1 MASTADAAR
10 GFQRAATFVG
20 YPCRVLPFPA
30 THRSVL
36 ERVRSADAEIRRA
49 AFGDLAQ
56 GYWRPSYHY
65 LRLHWRL
72 APEDAEDAVQAFFA
86 TAFEKGY
93 VEAYDPA
100 KARFRTFLRTCL
112 DRFVQN
118 RRKAERAAKRGGE
131 TETRSLDFPG
141 AERELAEH
149 LVTEIRD
156 VDRFFRDETIRAL
169 FSRTVDEMR
178 RAYADEGRDAV
189 FLVFECYDLHAALD
203 EGTDS
208 ANGAAGTGVDKARTY
223 ADVARELG
231 LSTTQVTNHL
241 HAARRR
247 FREIALLNLRALV
260 GTDEEYRAEAR
271 ELFGLEVQP

>member
-1 MASTADAAR
+1 
-10 GFQRAATFVG
+10 
-20 YPCRVLPFPA
+20 VLPFPA

-36 ERVRSADAEIRRA
+36 ERVRSADAEIRRT
-49 AFGDLAQ
+49 AFGDLAH

-72 APEDAEDAVQAFFA
+72 TPEDAEDAVQAFFA

-131 TETRSLDFPG
+131 TEIRSLDFPG

-189 FLVFECYDLHAALD
+189 FLVFERYDLYAARD
-203 EGTDS
+203 DAGGDASGSPAAS
-208 ANGAAGTGVDKARTY
+208 AGGDKARTY

-247 FREIALLNLRALV
+247 FRELALLNLRALV
-260 GTDEEYRAEAR
+260 GTDDEYRAEAR
-271 ELFGLEVQP
+271 ELFGLEVQG

>member
-1 MASTADAAR
+1 MPAMPGAVVTGAR
-10 GFQRAATFVG
+10 LR

-36 ERVRSADAEIRRA
+36 ERVRSADPEIRRG
-49 AFGDLAQ
+49 AFGDLAE

-65 LRLHWRL
+65 LRLHWHL
-72 APEDAEDAVQAFFA
+72 VPEDAEDAVQAFFA
-86 TAFEKGY
+86 TAFEKRY

-118 RRKAERAAKRGGE
+118 RQKADRALKRGGE
-131 TETRSLDFPG
+131 AEMRSLDFPG

-149 LVTEIRD
+149 LASDVQD

-169 FSRTVDEMR
+169 FTRTVDEMR
-178 RAYADEGRDAV
+178 RAYAAEGRDAI
-189 FLVFECYDLHAALD
+189 FLVFEKYDLHAAQHD
-203 EGTDS
+203 RDGS
-208 ANGAAGTGVDKARTY
+208 RTY
-223 ADVARELG
+223 AEVGRELG

-247 FREIALLNLRALV
+247 FRELALINLRALV
-260 GTDEEYRAEAR
+260 GTEDEFRAEAR
-271 ELFGLEVQP
+271 ELFGLEVDA

>member
-1 MASTADAAR
+1 M
-10 GFQRAATFVG
+10 
-20 YPCRVLPFPA
+20 LPFPA

-36 ERVRSADAEIRRA
+36 ERVRSADVEIRRA

-72 APEDAEDAVQAFFA
+72 APEDAEDAVQAFFT
-86 TAFEKGY
+86 TAFEKRY

-131 TETRSLDFPG
+131 TEIRSLDFPG
-141 AERELAEH
+141 AERDLAEH

-189 FLVFECYDLHAALD
+189 FLVFEHYDLHTARDDDKSPTYARSRARAGAVD
-203 EGTDS
+203 GAGDQSS
-208 ANGAAGTGVDKARTY
+208 ARGAAPVPRTRAAPSAR
-223 ADVARELG
+223 AGR
-231 LSTTQVTNHL
+231 H
-241 HAARRR
+241 RRR
-247 FREIALLNLRALV
+247 VPRGSPRAV
-260 GTDEEYRAEAR
+260 RPRSAR
-271 ELFGLEVQP
+271 VIRVMGQTRWACF

>member
-1 MASTADAAR
+1 MNAAAVVARR
-10 GFQRAATFVG
+10 GLS

-30 THRSVL
+30 TQRSVL

-49 AFGDLAQ
+49 AFGDLAH

-72 APEDAEDAVQAFFA
+72 APEDAEDAVQAFFT
-86 TAFEKGY
+86 TAFEKRY

-131 TETRSLDFPG
+131 TDIRSLDFPG
-141 AERELAEH
+141 AERDLAEH

-189 FLVFECYDLHAALD
+189 FLVFERYDLHAARAD
-203 EGTDS
+203 DPGE
-208 ANGAAGTGVDKARTY
+208 AGGPIGGDKARTY
-223 ADVARELG
+223 AEVARELG

-247 FREIALLNLRALV
+247 FRELALLNLRALV

-271 ELFGLEVQP
+271 ELFGLEIHA